1 MVKLLFVV
9 RRLPHLTR
17 QEFQRYWLEKH
28 GPLAQRLLP
37 LLGAKRYVQSHTLET
52 PFDDLLRQSRGGG
65 EPYDGLVE
73 VWWNRIEDLEAAFA
87 TAEGVRAS
95 EELLEDEK
103 RFIDLG
109 RSALWFAQEH
119 TLLPQQQEKPA

>member
-1 MVKLLFVV
+1 MVKLVFVI

-17 QEFQRYWLEKH
+17 REFQRYWLEKH
-28 GPLAQRLLP
+28 GPLARRLLP

-73 VWWNRIEDLEAAFA
+73 VWFDSLQDLESAFG
-87 TAEGVRAS
+87 TAEGARAS
-95 EELLEDEK
+95 EELLSDER
-103 RFIDLG
+103 RFIDLS
-109 RSALWFAQEH
+109 RSSLWFAEEH
-119 TLLPQQQEKPA
+119 TLLPQEEKLG

>member
-1 MVKLLFVV
+1 MVKLVFVI

-17 QEFQRYWLEKH
+17 QEFRRYWLERH
-28 GPLAQRLLP
+28 GPLARKLLP

-73 VWWNRIEDLEAAFA
+73 VWWENLEALEAAFG
-87 TAEGVRAS
+87 TAEGARAA

-109 RSALWFAQEH
+109 RSSLWFADEH
-119 TLLPQQQEKPA
+119 ILLPQEEKPA

>member
-1 MVKLLFVV
+1 MVKLVFVI
-9 RRLPHLTR
+9 RRLPHLSR

-37 LLGAKRYVQSHTLET
+37 LLGAKRYVQSHTLDT
-52 PFDDLLRQSRGGG
+52 PFDDLLRESRGGG

-73 VWWNRIEDLEAAFA
+73 VWWESLQDLEAAFG
-87 TAEGVRAS
+87 TAEGARAS

-109 RSALWFAQEH
+109 RSSLWLAEDH
-119 TLLPQQQEKPA
+119 TLLPREEKPA